1 MISECCVTCVIFLC
15 VRVYVSSTVQLQ
27 HRSYYR
33 QRAMTKTKQNI
44 EFQPVFKEL
53 ELNFS
58 LL

>member
-1 MISECCVTCVIFLC
+1 MISECCVTCVIFLR

-33 QRAMTKTKQNI
+33 QRAMTKKKEI